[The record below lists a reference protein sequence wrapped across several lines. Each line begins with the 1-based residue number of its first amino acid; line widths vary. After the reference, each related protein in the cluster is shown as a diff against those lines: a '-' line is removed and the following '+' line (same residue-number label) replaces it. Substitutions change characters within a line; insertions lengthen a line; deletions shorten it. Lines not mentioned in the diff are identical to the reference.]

1 VGALRRRL
9 RSISVAI
16 GDVGHHVSALE
27 TELAE
32 LRRESAGHREILL
45 ALQDRE
51 PEQRER
57 LEHLRHESAWH
68 REILLALRDREPE
81 QRERLEH
88 LRRSTDYELAFTEPE
103 PLVSVIIP
111 TYDNYER
118 LADRSIPSIQAQT
131 WQHFEVLVV
140 GDAAPDEARAVV
152 ESIGDE
158 RVTYWNRT
166 YRGPYPENPRDRW
179 HIAGVPPYN
188 EGAAAARGRWIA
200 HVGDDDALR
209 PHHFEV
215 LLDRARE
222 DRLELCYGTANTYRP
237 DGTVAPLVGRFPP
250 ECGQFCL
257 GTTIYHAGLAP
268 IFPAEMTDALFQM
281 PWDWALCRRMMRA
294 GVRMGMVDSIVADGY
309 PSALWIGREGA
320 SSV

>member
-1 VGALRRRL
+1 LNRLVRVEERLRLRNPVGALRRRL

-32 LRRESAGHREILL
+32 LRRESAG
-45 ALQDRE
+45 
-51 PEQRER
+51 
-57 LEHLRHESAWH
+57 H

-209 PHHFEV
+209 PHHFECGRRV
-215 LLDRARE
+215 NTGPPAPVE
-222 DRLELCYGTANTYRP
+222 DW
-237 DGTVAPLVGRFPP
+237 
-250 ECGQFCL
+250 
-257 GTTIYHAGLAP
+257 TT
-268 IFPAEMTDALFQM
+268 
-281 PWDWALCRRMMRA
+281 WR
-294 GVRMGMVDSIVADGY
+294 
-309 PSALWIGREGA
+309 
-320 SSV
+320 

>member
-1 VGALRRRL
+1 MAALRRRL
-9 RSISVAI
+9 LSISVAI
-16 GDVGHHVSALE
+16 DDVRHRVIALE
-27 TELAE
+27 AELAE
-32 LRRESAGHREILL
+32 LRQESG
-45 ALQDRE
+45 
-51 PEQRER
+51 
-57 LEHLRHESAWH
+57 WH

-81 QRERLEH
+81 QRERLEQ

-131 WQHFEVLVV
+131 WQHFEILVV
-140 GDAAPDEARAVV
+140 GDAAPEQARAVV

-166 YRGPYPENPRDRW
+166 YRGPYPDNPRDRW

-188 EGAAAARGRWIA
+188 EAAAVARGRWIA
-200 HVGDDDALR
+200 HLGDDDALR

-215 LLDRARE
+215 LLDRARK
-222 DRLELCYGTANTYRP
+222 DRLELCYGISNTYRP

-250 ECGQFCL
+250 ECGQFCFQA
-257 GTTIYHAGLAP
+257 TIYHAGLTP
-268 IFPAEMTDALFQM
+268 IFPAEMTDALFHM

-309 PSALWIGREGA
+309 PSALWVGREGA